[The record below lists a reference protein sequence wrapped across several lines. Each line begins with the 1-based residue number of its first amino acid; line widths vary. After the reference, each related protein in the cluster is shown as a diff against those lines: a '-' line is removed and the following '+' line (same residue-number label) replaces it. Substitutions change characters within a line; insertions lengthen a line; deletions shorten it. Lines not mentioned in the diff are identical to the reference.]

1 MKLKK
6 GDEVKIIAGGNK
18 GRTGT
23 ILETKASQHKVRVKG
38 VHIQTH
44 YNKKKPGFTKQ
55 EGFIDWS
62 NVKLL
67 KASPTKSKKKSLK

>member
-6 GDEVKIIAGGNK
+6 GDEVKIIAGGDK
-18 GRTGT
+18 GRKGAV
-23 ILETKASQHKVRVKG
+23 LEVQALKRKVRVKG
-38 VHIQTH
+38 VKIQTRH
-44 YNKKKPGFTKQ
+44 HKKEGLVKK

-67 KASPTKSKKKSLK
+67 KQAPANNKGKAST